1 MVKLKHL
8 LCKEQWMASPDHL
21 GMLAFKEGEATD
33 SCWAG
38 CGTIKAR
45 CL

>member
-1 MVKLKHL
+1 
-8 LCKEQWMASPDHL
+8 MASPDHL